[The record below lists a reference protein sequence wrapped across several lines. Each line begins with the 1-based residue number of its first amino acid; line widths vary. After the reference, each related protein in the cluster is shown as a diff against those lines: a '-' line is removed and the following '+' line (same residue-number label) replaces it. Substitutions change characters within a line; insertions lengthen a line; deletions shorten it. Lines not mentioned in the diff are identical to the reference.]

1 MKKNLKIDEAPIHA
15 SLQVEPHD
23 GDKSPAQYPP
33 TRNPKPETRNPIHLV
48 LHAPRIPQ
56 NTGQIARGCLA
67 MGCRLHL
74 IRPLGFRVDA
84 PALRRAA
91 VGHLE
96 QVDLEVHA
104 DGEAFWS
111 AAPNPDRVWLVTK
124 HGRLDYA
131 EVAYQPGDWL
141 VFGNETEGLPPEWL
155 QRHAE
160 RTVRIPMVNPAAR
173 CLNLATAAAVV
184 MFEALRQVGNRVSGL
199 GDRSP
204 TRPPRGSATGAQ
216 ARHSRFGDG
225 AGSGFR
231 VQGLD
236 GVPADE

>member
-1 MKKNLKIDEAPIHA
+1 MKNDLKTPDAPIH
-15 SLQVEPHD
+15 SPQQMEPND
-23 GDKSPAQYPP
+23 ADESSILNPS
-33 TRNPKPETRNPIHLV
+33 TRTPKPEPRNPIHLV

-111 AAPNPDRVWLVTK
+111 AAPNLDRVWLVTK

-141 VFGNETEGLPPEWL
+141 IFGNETEGLPPEWL

-184 MFEALRQVGNRVSGL
+184 MFEALRQVGG
-199 GDRSP
+199 RSP
-204 TRPPRGSATGAQ
+204 T
-216 ARHSRFGDG
+216 RHSRFGDG
-225 AGSGFR
+225 AVSGGR

-236 GVPADE
+236 SAPVDE